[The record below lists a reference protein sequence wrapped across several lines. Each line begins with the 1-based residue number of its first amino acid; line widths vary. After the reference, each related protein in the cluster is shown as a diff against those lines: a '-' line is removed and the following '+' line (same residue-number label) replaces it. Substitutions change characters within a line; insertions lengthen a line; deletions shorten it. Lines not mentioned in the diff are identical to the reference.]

1 MLQGSLI
8 PHSVVCGCGT
18 RCGSSCLLSS
28 RCLADCLSSPS
39 TLHKAGNFPVNLPPW
54 ALSSFLSTCFFFFFC
69 PSVIHFDLIHFY
81 FSPPSLFHFSPGA
94 PSPTISKRV
103 CYLFHLNTGALQ
115 CMLLT
120 VINFSS
126 DSITKQSAALV
137 SAWAQMQAIALIFP
151 RLLYRET
158 FCSRFDAIMSIT
170 ADMW

>member
-8 PHSVVCGCGT
+8 PHRVVCGCGMQ
-18 RCGSSCLLSS
+18 RGSSPPPFQMSRRLSVIFLYS
-28 RCLADCLSSPS
+28 VQGWKLPGESP
-39 TLHKAGNFPVNLPPW
+39 TLGI
-54 ALSSFLSTCFFFFFC
+54 FLFFFPQPVFFV
-69 PSVIHFDLIHFY
+69 PLLFISTSSIFI
-81 FSPPSLFHFSPGA
+81 SLHLPYSIFHPLP

-126 DSITKQSAALV
+126 DSITKQSAALI
-137 SAWAQMQAIALIFP
+137 SARAEMQAISLIFP

-158 FCSRFDAIMSIT
+158 FCSRSDAIMSIT